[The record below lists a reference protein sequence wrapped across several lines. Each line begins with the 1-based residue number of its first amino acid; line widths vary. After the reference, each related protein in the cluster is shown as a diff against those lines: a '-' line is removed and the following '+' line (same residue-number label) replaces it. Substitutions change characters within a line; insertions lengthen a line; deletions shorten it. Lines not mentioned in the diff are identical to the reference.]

1 MKIGIIGLGLV
12 GAIHLKAYRNLP
24 DLEIV
29 AIAEPDPARLGAAD
43 APPEAARYADY
54 RQLLAKE
61 ALDIACICTPAST
74 HAEIV
79 IACASRGIHV
89 LCEKP
94 LAVSLPDADRMI
106 AACRTAGVQLA
117 YGASYRFLPALARA
131 REIILAGEIGDI
143 RLMRE
148 ELVGGAGP
156 ESHQPLGFVHY
167 PKGGPGGSGLGLVDH
182 GIHLIDAFR
191 WLADSEAVRVVGRG
205 NISGEAPGTEFL
217 HVEFASGA
225 VGQLLYND
233 ATHGTELPTDGIFT
247 EGEGWDL
254 SGPVAAGHWLARP
267 GMIHIHGTKGALRVF
282 HYANHLFQMNGDRIL
297 RHRIDKP
304 PAPGHFE
311 AQMTS
316 FVERLLSSEAPAV
329 TAEEGREALRIL
341 LAAYA
346 DPAAMAR
353 CLAAS
358 AGSPLLS

>member
-12 GAIHLKAYRNLP
+12 GAIHLRAYRNLP
-24 DLEIV
+24 ELEIV
-29 AIAEPDPARLGAAD
+29 AIAEPDPVRLGTAD
-43 APPEAARYADY
+43 APAGTARYADY
-54 RQLLAKE
+54 RQLLANE
-61 ALDIACICTPAST
+61 RIDIACVCTPAST

-79 IACASRGIHV
+79 IACASRGTHV

-94 LAVSLPDADRMI
+94 IAVSLADADEMI
-106 AACRTAGVQLA
+106 AACKAAGVQLA
-117 YGASYRFLPALARA
+117 YGASYRFLPALVRA

-143 RLMRE
+143 LLMRE

-156 ESHQPLGFVHY
+156 DSHEPLGFIHY
-167 PKGGPGGSGLGLVDH
+167 PEGGPGGSGLGLVDH

-191 WLADSEAVRVVGRG
+191 WLAASQAVRVFGRG
-205 NISGEAPGTEFL
+205 NISGDTPGTEFL

-233 ATHGTELPTDGIFT
+233 TTHGTELPTDGIFT

-267 GMIHIHGTKGALRVF
+267 GMIHVHGTKGALRIF
-282 HYANHLFQMNGDRIL
+282 HYANHLFQMNGDKIL
-297 RHRIDKP
+297 RHRIDEP

-311 AQMTS
+311 VQMKS
-316 FVERLLSSEAPAV
+316 FIERLRSSEPPAV

-341 LAAYA
+341 LEAYA
-346 DPAAMAR
+346 EPMA
-353 CLAAS
+353 
-358 AGSPLLS
+358 